1 MNTVL
6 IAILSAAVVL
16 GVVILVHEWGHF
28 IAGKLFGVRV
38 VVFSLGY
45 GPRIW
50 GFKRGDT
57 DYRLSALPLGGYV
70 RLAGDNP
77 MEERTGAPDEF
88 LSRPRWQR
96 VLIYLA
102 GPTMNVILALAIFV
116 GLFTLVGVPSASYMN
131 QPIEVSGV
139 DAHSPAQ
146 TAGLQA
152 GDHIAK
158 IGSINNPTWE
168 QALLYLS
175 NLSAGSQVALVVDR
189 NAQQLNLTATLADPA
204 DPESVTGYPY
214 LSPVIGELIRGM
226 PAESSGLKP
235 GDRVISIN
243 GRAITTW
250 PLLIDT
256 VSHSD
261 GNELHFVVGRGG
273 SETAVNV
280 TPVRS
285 VNELGQNTWMI
296 GAARTPEPTIYKRM
310 GPLSATGE
318 AFTATIGGVR
328 EVVGVVGE
336 LITGKVSVRQLQSV
350 VGIAKQSGQAAKRGA
365 VEFLVWIAM
374 ISINLG
380 VLNLLPI
387 PILDG
392 GHVVLLAV
400 EGALHR
406 DISLAVK
413 ERIIQVGLVFL
424 LVIFAIV
431 MYNDVARVL
440 PHH

>member
-1 MNTVL
+1 MNSVL
-6 IAILSAAVVL
+6 IAIVSAAVVL

-38 VVFSLGY
+38 VVFSFGY
-45 GPRIW
+45 GPRLW
-50 GFKRGDT
+50 GVKRGDT
-57 DYRLSALPLGGYV
+57 DYRISALPLGGYV

-77 MEERTGAPDEF
+77 IEERTGEPYEF

-102 GPTMNVILALAIFV
+102 GPTMNVILALAIFI
-116 GLFTLVGVPSASYMN
+116 GLFTLVGVPSASFMN
-131 QPIEVSGV
+131 QRIVVSGM
-139 DAHSPAQ
+139 DANSPAEK
-146 TAGLQA
+146 AGLKPR
-152 GDHIAK
+152 DHIVK
-158 IGSINNPTWE
+158 IGSIDNPTWE
-168 QALLYLS
+168 QALLYLN
-175 NLSAGSQVALVVDR
+175 NLSAGSQVALVVERAGKPVD
-189 NAQQLNLTATLADPA
+189 LTATISDPNN
-204 DPESVTGYPY
+204 PESVTGYPY
-214 LSPVIGELIRGM
+214 MEPVIGELIHGM
-226 PAESSGLKP
+226 PAESSGIKS
-235 GDRVISIN
+235 GDYVVSIN
-243 GRAITTW
+243 GRPITTW
-250 PLLIDT
+250 PLLIDS

-261 GNELHFVVGRGG
+261 GDLLHFIVRRGG
-273 SETAVNV
+273 SETAVDV
-280 TPVRS
+280 KPVRS
-285 VNELGQNTWMI
+285 TNELGENTWMI
-296 GAARTPEPTIYKRM
+296 GAGRSPEPAVYKRM

-328 EVVGVVGE
+328 QVVGVVGE

-406 DISLAVK
+406 DISLAIK